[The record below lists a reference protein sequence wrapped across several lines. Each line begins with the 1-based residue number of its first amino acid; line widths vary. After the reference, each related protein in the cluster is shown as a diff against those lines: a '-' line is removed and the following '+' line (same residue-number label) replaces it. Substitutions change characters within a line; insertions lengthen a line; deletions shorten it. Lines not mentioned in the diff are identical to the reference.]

1 MEWYKKAFRHAY
13 LNVYSH
19 RDQNEAARAV
29 NLIHRAIQPLLQEH
43 GKAAVRILDL
53 CCGQGRYSMLLAENG
68 YNVVGLDLSN
78 DLLAVAYQRWKAAG
92 ASGARDCGRLNLVRA
107 DMRTIPFVSAFHVII
122 NMFTSFGYFD
132 RDSDNQAVLDTSARA
147 LQKGG
152 RFMIDYLN
160 RDQVLK
166 NLVSEDN
173 SEIEGATVRQ
183 NRKISPDG
191 LRVEK
196 NVLITGPEGEDSY
209 NESVRLYN
217 LSEMKTMLEH
227 SGFSLEE
234 VFGDYDCSAWSAE
247 SPRLIMIGSKNG

>member
-1 MEWYKKAFRHAY
+1 KAFSHAY

-19 RDQNEAARAV
+19 RDENEAARAV
-29 NLIHRAIQPLLQEH
+29 NLIRKAIQPLLQEYE
-43 GKAAVRILDL
+43 KAAVKILDL
-53 CCGQGRYSMLLAENG
+53 CCGQGRYSMLLAEEG
-68 YNVVGLDLSN
+68 YNVVGLDLSK
-78 DLLAVAYQRWKAAG
+78 DLLAVADQRWKVAG
-92 ASGARDCGRLNLVRA
+92 ASGADNSGRLRLVRA
-107 DMRTIPFVSAFHVII
+107 DMRRIPFVDAFHVMI

-147 LQKGG
+147 LHNRG

-166 NLVSEDN
+166 NLVGEDD
-173 SEIEGATVRQ
+173 SEIEGLTLRQ
-183 NRKISPDG
+183 SRRISQDG

-196 NVLITGPEGEDSY
+196 NVQVTGPEGEDSY
-209 NESVRLYN
+209 NESVRLYS
-217 LSEMKTMLEH
+217 LSEMETMLDH